1 MGLAKT
7 FTANSAG
14 ELYLGVNDIIFGD
27 NSGSWTATVTF
38 NKGQSGAYSNI
49 PEYPVPTAD
58 SLPRGITTGPD
69 GALRF
74 LRKRRQQNRTDDDQ
88 LGIH

>member
-58 SLPRGITTGPD
+58 HSSTSCWKPSVSSMVATGNKPP
-69 GALRF
+69 
-74 LRKRRQQNRTDDDQ
+74 
-88 LGIH
+88 